1 MLLHTEEYSE
11 QIDNFMERHE
21 VKPGITGCA
30 QVNGYRGQIKDLEN
44 MKAMVNEDIWYI
56 QHWSLWMDMKTCVII
71 LKEFFNYFMRS

>member
-30 QVNGYRGQIKDLEN
+30 QVNGYRGQIKDLE
-44 MKAMVNEDIWYI
+44 
-56 QHWSLWMDMKTCVII
+56 DMKGVILVLMFI
-71 LKEFFNYFMRS
+71 STFRVSAHLALKAPCYFK